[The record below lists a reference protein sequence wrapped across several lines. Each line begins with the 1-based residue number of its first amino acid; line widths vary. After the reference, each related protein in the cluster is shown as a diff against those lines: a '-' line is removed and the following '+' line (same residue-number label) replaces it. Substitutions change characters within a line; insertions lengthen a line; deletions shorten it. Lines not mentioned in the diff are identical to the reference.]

1 MAARVTEP
9 EPAAEPR
16 HSARRH
22 LALYRE
28 LLRMSVRRVPGLTLA
43 LLLTQSAAVAV
54 VAATALCLRTAV
66 NASAQGRAGT
76 AVAAALGAAVAY
88 AVTAVTAD
96 LGGNIKGL
104 IIDKVSLLD
113 LSAAVHEDIAA
124 LDGIEHLES
133 GDFLDRTVIVAGST
147 WSIMNGFWAGVMAV
161 FGAAQL
167 AVALLLLGTVSPWL
181 LVLLGFAAAPLWFDQ
196 RGQRAVSR
204 AETETA
210 ESYRLQQHL
219 FDLATQA
226 GTGKEV
232 RVAGAGEQLA
242 TRQAAAWD
250 RAIGARARAQVTA
263 SLWTVTGWTVFSLG
277 FTAGLA
283 AVVYRVAHGHGSPGD
298 IVLAITVAVTLLQSV
313 QATVSGTTTA
323 TAARRVVEPYLWLRD
338 YIEAERARADGTVP
352 APTALTGGIALENLT
367 FRYPGAPRP
376 ALDDVSVLLP
386 AGSVVAVVGEYGS
399 GKTTLV
405 KLLTKLYRPE
415 SGAIRIDGTSLADLD
430 TARWRAATSAAFQ
443 DFGRYRA
450 RLAETVGL
458 GDIPYVEDRERTAAA
473 LTAAD
478 ADTFVARL
486 PQGQETQLGRA
497 LGGVDLSE
505 GQWQKT
511 ALARASMRP
520 GPLLFVLDEPT
531 ASLDAPSEEEIFQHY
546 MARARDLAARAG
558 AVTVVVSHRF
568 STVAGAD
575 LILVLDK
582 GKLVEAGPHAQ
593 LLAAGGRYA
602 DLYGLQAAAYAS

>member
-1 MAARVTEP
+1 MTAVTD
-9 EPAAEPR
+9 PAAEPR
-16 HSARRH
+16 HPARRH
-22 LALYRE
+22 LALARE
-28 LLRMSVRRVPGLTLA
+28 LLGVSVRRVPGLTLA
-43 LLLTQSAAVAV
+43 LLLTQTAAIAV
-54 VAATALCLRTAV
+54 VAATALCLRQAV
-66 NASAQGRAGT
+66 DASAQGRSGT

-88 AVTAVTAD
+88 SVTAVTTD

-113 LSAAVHEDIAA
+113 LSASVHRDIAS
-124 LDGIEHLES
+124 LDGVEHLES

-147 WSIMNGFWAGVMAV
+147 WSIMNGFWAAVMAA

-181 LVLLGFAAAPLWFDQ
+181 LALLGFAAAPLWFDQ

-204 AETETA
+204 AETGTA
-210 ESYRLQQHL
+210 EAYRLQQHL

-226 GTGKEV
+226 GPGKEV

-242 TRQAAAWD
+242 ARQAAAWD
-250 RAIGARARAQVTA
+250 ETVRARTRAQVTA
-263 SLWTVTGWTVFSLG
+263 ALWTAAGWLVFSAG
-277 FTAGLA
+277 FTVGLA
-283 AVVYRVAHGHGSPGD
+283 AVIYRVSHGHGSAGD

-313 QATVSGTTTA
+313 QATVGGTTTA
-323 TAARRVVEPYLWLRD
+323 TAARRVVEPFLWLRD
-338 YIEAERARADGTVP
+338 YIAAERERPDGTAP
-352 APTALTGGIALENLT
+352 APTVLGHGIALEGLT
-367 FRYPGAPRP
+367 FRYPGAPAP
-376 ALDDVSVLLP
+376 ALDDVSILLP

-405 KLLTKLYRPE
+405 KLLTKLYRPS
-415 SGAIRIDGTSLADLD
+415 SGTIQIDGHDLAEID
-430 TARWRAATSAAFQ
+430 TAGWRAATSAAFQ
-443 DFGRYRA
+443 DFGRYRT
-450 RLAETVGL
+450 RLAQTVGL
-458 GDIPYVEDRERTAAA
+458 GDVPHIDDRERTAAA
-473 LTAAD
+473 IAD
-478 ADTFVARL
+478 ADASAFVARL
-486 PQGQETQLGRA
+486 PQGQDTQLGRP

-531 ASLDAPSEEEIFQHY
+531 ASLDAPSEEEIFQRY
-546 MARARDLAARAG
+546 MARARQLAARAG

-575 LILVLDK
+575 LILVLEK
-582 GKLVEAGPHAQ
+582 GRLVEAGPHAD
-593 LLAAGGRYA
+593 LLARGGRYA
-602 DLYGLQAAAYAS
+602 DLFGLQAAAYAS

>member
-1 MAARVTEP
+1 MTSTE
-9 EPAAEPR
+9 
-16 HSARRH
+16 
-22 LALYRE
+22 
-28 LLRMSVRRVPGLTLA
+28 
-43 LLLTQSAAVAV
+43 
-54 VAATALCLRTAV
+54 
-66 NASAQGRAGT
+66 
-76 AVAAALGAAVAY
+76 
-88 AVTAVTAD
+88 
-96 LGGNIKGL
+96 
-104 IIDKVSLLD
+104 
-113 LSAAVHEDIAA
+113 
-124 LDGIEHLES
+124 
-133 GDFLDRTVIVAGST
+133 
-147 WSIMNGFWAGVMAV
+147 
-161 FGAAQL
+161 
-167 AVALLLLGTVSPWL
+167 
-181 LVLLGFAAAPLWFDQ
+181 
-196 RGQRAVSR
+196 RAVSR
-204 AETETA
+204 AETATA

-242 TRQAAAWD
+242 ARQAAAWD
-250 RAIGARARAQVTA
+250 HAVRARTRAQVTA
-263 SLWTVTGWTVFSLG
+263 SLWTVTGWFVFSLG

-283 AVVYRVAHGHGSPGD
+283 AVIYRVAHGHGSPGD

-313 QATVSGTTTA
+313 QTTVSGTTTA

-338 YIEAERARADGTVP
+338 YIEAERVRADGTGP
-352 APTALTGGIALENLT
+352 APAALTRGIALEGLT
-367 FRYPGAPRP
+367 FRYPGAARP
-376 ALDDVSVLLP
+376 ALDDVSILLP

-415 SGAIRIDGTSLADLD
+415 SGTIRVDGTPLAELD
-430 TARWRAATSAAFQ
+430 TAGWRAATSAAFQ
-443 DFGRYRA
+443 DFGRYRT

-458 GDIPYVEDRERTAAA
+458 GDVPYLDDRARTAAA

-486 PQGQETQLGRA
+486 PEGQETQLGRA

-531 ASLDAPSEEEIFQHY
+531 ASLDAPSEQEIFQHS
-546 MARARDLAARAG
+546 MARARELAARAG
-558 AVTVVVSHRF
+558 AVTVIVSHRF

-582 GKLVEAGPHAQ
+582 GKLVEYGPHAE